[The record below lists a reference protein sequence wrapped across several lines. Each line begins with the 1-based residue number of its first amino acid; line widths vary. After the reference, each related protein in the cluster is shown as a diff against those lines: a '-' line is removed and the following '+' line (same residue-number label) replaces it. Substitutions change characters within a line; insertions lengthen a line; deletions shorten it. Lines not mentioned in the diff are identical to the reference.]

1 MTGSPPRLMH
11 AADRSTK
18 AFLTQGSGRRV
29 VGYLLAT
36 VGTAAIVALL
46 LPIRD
51 DLTPLS
57 AGFAFLALVVLTV
70 AVGGLG
76 PGIAASVLGFLA
88 FNFFFIPP
96 FGTFRIG
103 RGQDV
108 VVLFAALGLSVL
120 ISVLVARARSR
131 AEIAESRERE
141 LQLQQDLT
149 RALVD
154 PRPEQDSYDLVLG
167 MIVSRFRFR
176 EAVLLI
182 QPRADLQG
190 GLEEAATVR
199 SPAGSREP
207 EVGQAS
213 TGERLALNVGRRN
226 LGLLVLRGDRPP
238 LNQAERRTLE
248 AFSNQLALVLER
260 DRLLR
265 AAVES
270 AGGAAPSP

>member
-1 MTGSPPRLMH
+1 MTASTPRPMH

-18 AFLTQGSGRRV
+18 AFLSQGSARQV

-36 VGTAAIVALL
+36 VGTIAIVALL

-154 PRPEQDSYDLVLG
+154 PRPAKESYDLVLT
-167 MIVSRFRFR
+167 MVVSRFRFR

-190 GLEEAATVR
+190 GLEEAASV
-199 SPAGSREP
+199 GSEP
-207 EVGQAS
+207 SAQALPPDQG
-213 TGERLALNVGRRN
+213 TTEERLALNVGRRN
-226 LGLLVLRGDRPP
+226 LGLLVLRGDRVP
-238 LNQAERRTLE
+238 LNEAERRTLE

-270 AGGAAPSP
+270 AGGMPA

>member
-1 MTGSPPRLMH
+1 MSTPPRPMH
-11 AADRSTK
+11 ASDRSTR
-18 AFLTQGSGRRV
+18 AFLSQGSVRQV
-29 VGYLLAT
+29 VGYVLAT
-36 VGTAAIVALL
+36 AGTAAIVAVL

-96 FGTFRIG
+96 YGTFRIG

-120 ISVLVARARSR
+120 ISVLLAQARSR

-154 PRPEQDSYDLVLG
+154 PRPEQESYDLVLG
-167 MIVSRFRFR
+167 MIVNRFRFR
-176 EAVLLI
+176 DAVLLI

-190 GLEEAATVR
+190 GLEEAARV
-199 SPAGSREP
+199 PAATAGQGSDAGDAP
-207 EVGQAS
+207 TQ
-213 TGERLALNVGRRN
+213 ERLALNVGRRN
-226 LGLLVLRGDRPP
+226 LGLLVLRGERPP

-270 AGGAAPSP
+270 AGGMST

>member
-1 MTGSPPRLMH
+1 MTTSTPRPMH
-11 AADRSTK
+11 AADRSTR
-18 AFLTQGSGRRV
+18 AFLTQGSGRQI

-36 VGTAAIVALL
+36 VGTAAIVAVL

-76 PGIAASVLGFLA
+76 PGIAASILGFLA

-120 ISVLVARARSR
+120 ISVLLARARSR

-167 MIVSRFRFR
+167 MIVSRFRFN
-176 EAVLLI
+176 EVVLLI

-190 GLEEAATVR
+190 GLEEAAIAR
-199 SPAGSREP
+199 SESGSRDP
-207 EVGQAS
+207 AADQGS
-213 TGERLALNVGRRN
+213 TEERLALNVGRRN
-226 LGLLVLRGDRPP
+226 LGLLVLRGGRPP

-270 AGGAAPSP
+270 AGGTPA